1 MPKLIKLFPKVQFI
15 ITTHAPLFVLGMNK
29 EFGDDFDI
37 YELPDANKITPE
49 RFSEF
54 NRAYSYYKNTTK
66 YETELRE
73 AIDEREKTL
82 IVTEGTSD
90 WKHLKAAY
98 NRLKDNENYKEIFEN
113 LDFDF
118 LEYEP
123 INSDSDTDY
132 KYDMGSTALCNMC
145 ETCAKLP
152 RKQKLIFIADRDV
165 EKVNKKLSESEKE
178 YKKWTDGVYS
188 FILPIP
194 EFRKDTPNIS
204 IEHLYTDEEIKT
216 ECIENGIKRR
226 LFMGNEFDDRG
237 INVEKDRLCTKKELC
252 GPNSISIIDGSS
264 KSRVSGLA
272 NDKDINFALSKNKF
286 AEYVLNG
293 SDDFSEFD
301 FKEFIPIFKTIKKIC
316 DE

>member
-1 MPKLIKLFPKVQFI
+1 M
-15 ITTHAPLFVLGMNK
+15 
-29 EFGDDFDI
+29 
-37 YELPDANKITPE
+37 
-49 RFSEF
+49 
-54 NRAYSYYKNTTK
+54 
-66 YETELRE
+66 
-73 AIDEREKTL
+73 
-82 IVTEGTSD
+82 
-90 WKHLKAAY
+90 
-98 NRLKDNENYKEIFEN
+98 
-113 LDFDF
+113 
-118 LEYEP
+118 
-123 INSDSDTDY
+123 
-132 KYDMGSTALCNMC
+132 
-145 ETCAKLP
+145 
-152 RKQKLIFIADRDV
+152 
-165 EKVNKKLSESEKE
+165 NKKLSESEKE

-272 NDKDINFALSKNKF
+272 NNQEINYALSKNKF
-286 AEYVLNG
+286 AQCVLNG
-293 SDDFSEFD
+293 NDGFSEFD
-301 FKEFIPIFKTIKKIC
+301 FREFVPIFKIIKKIC